1 MEPIDNEP
9 IIGVIFPLPERVI
22 RFMFENNR
30 DVFVKYTTRGH
41 LQKSKSKLEKG
52 MNIYFYQSGSN
63 KTIVGEAAIEHTEYL
78 EMDRIFRMYVN
89 RLLTSVVEL
98 RDYSKGR

>member
-9 IIGVIFPLPERVI
+9 IIGVIYPLPERVI

-30 DVFVKYTTRGH
+30 DVFVKYTTHGH
-41 LQKSKSKLEKG
+41 LQKSKQKLERG

-63 KTIVGEAAIEHTEYL
+63 KTIVGKATIDISNT
-78 EMDRIFRMYVN
+78 
-89 RLLTSVVEL
+89 
-98 RDYSKGR
+98 